1 VEEIMKFICLGYA
14 EEKKWSAMSKGDLEA
29 IMEGCFADDD
39 VPRKNAHFLGGEALQ
54 NAQIAKTFPGKAAS
68 RSLLRSLRR
77 N

>member
-1 VEEIMKFICLGYA
+1 MKFICLGYA
-14 EEKKWSAMSKGDLEA
+14 EQKKWNAMSKGELEA
-29 IMEGCFADDD
+29 IIEGCFADDD